1 MNLVA
6 IIPHYR
12 HLETLPT
19 VIQALRE
26 FHLPIMVIDDGS
38 GDMYADDLQNIC
50 IDVQLFRLP
59 ENGGKG
65 AAMKHGLFQAAAQGF
80 THALQ
85 IDADAQH
92 AFSDIPKLLAAAQA
106 APDAVICGRPIYGE
120 DAPKSRLYGRQITNF
135 WNAIH
140 THSWSAIWDG
150 MCGFRVYPIEMTN
163 QIIQYQYVGHRM
175 DFDNEILVQL
185 YWHGAKLIWI
195 DTPVVYENHS
205 ISHFRAW
212 QDNVL
217 ISKMHARLFFQ
228 MLARLCR

>member
-1 MNLVA
+1 MNLIA

-12 HLETLPT
+12 HIDTLPI
-19 VIQALRE
+19 VINALRE
-26 FHLPIMVIDDGS
+26 HALPIMVIDDGS
-38 GDMYADDLQNIC
+38 GDDYAEALKRIC
-50 IDVQLFRLP
+50 ADVQLFRLP
-59 ENGGKG
+59 ENRGKG
-65 AAMKHGLFQAAAQGF
+65 AAMKHGLFQAATQGF

-92 AFSDIPKLLAAAQA
+92 AFTDIPKLMTAAQTTPQA
-106 APDAVICGRPIYGE
+106 IICGRPIYGE
-120 DAPKSRLYGRQITNF
+120 DAPKSRLYGRKITDF

-140 THSWSAIWDG
+140 THSFNTIKDG
-150 MCGFRVYPIEMTN
+150 MCGFRIYPIAITN
-163 QIIQYQYVGHRM
+163 QIIQNQYIGNRM
-175 DFDNEILVQL
+175 DFDNEILLHL
-185 YWHGAKLIWI
+185 YWYDTQLVWI
-195 DTPVVYENHS
+195 NTPVRYQNGG